1 MNNKLPLKNDIIVLT
16 GTSITKVAQSRI
28 EELGGEAIHLPL
40 IETVAINS
48 PDDLLYL
55 QQSQQVDWLIF
66 TSQNAVYAFTEKMHR
81 FNLTANEW
89 RNRIAVVG
97 KKTADSLMEVGF
109 DIDFMPTVYSA
120 DYMVKEFNPLLGE
133 QTNCLFIRGSMA
145 KNTIIDGLSCQV
157 KTWTIYETVQT
168 TAHIEE
174 FQKIL
179 QQKRCTIVFASP
191 SAVDVY
197 KRFILPDISWE
208 SVNIAAI
215 GHITEHAL
223 LDAGADSII
232 QPAEYTMTA
241 VIEEIAKRKEL

>member
-1 MNNKLPLKNDIIVLT
+1 MNNRLPLQNDTIVLT
-16 GTSITKVAQSRI
+16 GTSVTKAAQSRI
-28 EELGGEAIHLPL
+28 EELGGVAVHLPL
-40 IETVAINS
+40 IETVAISS

-55 QQSQQVDWLIF
+55 QRSQQADWLIF
-66 TSQNAVYAFTEKMHR
+66 TSQNAVHAFTEKMQI
-81 FNLTANEW
+81 FNFTANDW
-89 RNRIAVVG
+89 QNKIAVVG

-109 DIDFMPTVYSA
+109 DIDFIPSVFSA
-120 DYMVKEFNPLLGE
+120 DVMVKEFNPLINIK
-133 QTNCLFIRGSMA
+133 TNCLFIRGSMA
-145 KNTIIDGLSCQV
+145 KNTIVEGLSCPV
-157 KTWTIYETVQT
+157 KTWTIYKTVQT
-168 TAHIEE
+168 IAHVEE

-197 KRFILPDISWE
+197 KRSILPDINWD
-208 SVNIAAI
+208 SVDIAAI

-223 LDAGADSII
+223 LKAGAKKIL